1 MALPPTQTAI
11 VQPNSASLTLFEMKL
26 VSSTAINVPVNLSA
40 AAIIGA
46 TSITVTALTGAI
58 PAGTTLHFT
67 GQDVVTTAAAAS
79 AATTLTV
86 LPLTAALLAT
96 ATSTYDGFTV
106 LPITGGVNLAISDAS
121 VAFAAYVSSGADV
134 WDYNVKTAMSAKA
147 TVKTAANDNDP
158 AVSPFVAAGL
168 QAGVAALVFARMRR
182 ASGSYYTFM
191 GPLSVTPADP
201 ERGIAETMFTI
212 NVSGKVTYTPV

>member
-1 MALPPTQTAI
+1 MALPPIQTANA
-11 VQPNSASLTLFEMKL
+11 QPNSASLTLFEMKL
-26 VSSTAINVPVNLSA
+26 VSNTTVSVPVVLTA
-40 AAIIGA
+40 AAILGA
-46 TSITVTALTGAI
+46 TSITVTTLTGAI

-67 GQDVVTTAAAAS
+67 GQDVITTAAAAA

-86 LPLTAALLAT
+86 LPLSAALAS
-96 ATSTYDGFTV
+96 AAASTYDGFTV

-121 VAFAAYVSSGADV
+121 VAFAAYVTGGADV

-158 AVSPFVAAGL
+158 AVAPFVAAGL
-168 QAGVAALVFARMRR
+168 QAGVASLVFCRMRR
-182 ASGSYYTFM
+182 ASGSYYTFT
-191 GPLSVTPADP
+191 GPLSVSLADP
-201 ERGIAETMFTI
+201 ERGIAETMFAI

>member
-1 MALPPTQTAI
+1 MALPPVQSAI
-11 VQPNSASLTLFEMKL
+11 AQPNSASLTLFEMKL
-26 VSSTAINVPVNLSA
+26 VSSTTVSVSVVLSA

-58 PAGTTLHFT
+58 PAGTTLHFLN
-67 GQDVVTTAAAAS
+67 QDVITTAAAAA

-86 LPLTAALLAT
+86 LPLTAALAS
-96 ATSTYDGFTV
+96 AAASVYDGFTV
-106 LPITGGVNLAISDAS
+106 LPITGGVNLAISDTS
-121 VAFAAYVSSGADV
+121 VAFAAYVTSGADV

-158 AVSPFVAAGL
+158 AVSPFVTAGL
-168 QAGVAALVFARMRR
+168 QAGVASLVFCRMRR
-182 ASGSYYTFM
+182 ASGSYYTFT

-201 ERGIAETMFTI
+201 ERGIAETMFSI
-212 NVSGKVTYTPV
+212 NVSGKVTFTPV